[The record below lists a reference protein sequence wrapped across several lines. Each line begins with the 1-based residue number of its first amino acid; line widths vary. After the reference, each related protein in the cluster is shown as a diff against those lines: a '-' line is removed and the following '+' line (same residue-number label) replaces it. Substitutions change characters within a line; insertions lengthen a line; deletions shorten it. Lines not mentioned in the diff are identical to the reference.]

1 MKKFFKEFGEFIK
14 RGNVLDLAVGIII
27 GGAFTAIVTALTGGI
42 LQPLI
47 NWCLSAIGGKDALS
61 SAYTILSPAYDEN
74 GAIDLASSIY
84 IDWGA
89 FISAII
95 NFILVA
101 FVVFIIVK
109 TVNKVKEEADVNAK
123 MKARCEEK
131 MKAGEPLTD
140 FEQKWVK
147 RMEKRHPE
155 MVPALP
161 EPEAQPAPAEP
172 TQTEKLLTEILSE
185 LKKK

>member
-1 MKKFFKEFGEFIK
+1 M
-14 RGNVLDLAVGIII
+14 
-27 GGAFTAIVTALTGGI
+27 
-42 LQPLI
+42 
-47 NWCLSAIGGKDALS
+47 
-61 SAYTILSPAYDEN
+61 
-74 GAIDLASSIY
+74 
-84 IDWGA
+84 
-89 FISAII
+89 
-95 NFILVA
+95 
-101 FVVFIIVK
+101 FIIVK

-123 MKARCEEK
+123 MKVRCEEK

-155 MVPALP
+155 MVPTLP
-161 EPEAQPAPAEP
+161 EPEAEPAPAEP